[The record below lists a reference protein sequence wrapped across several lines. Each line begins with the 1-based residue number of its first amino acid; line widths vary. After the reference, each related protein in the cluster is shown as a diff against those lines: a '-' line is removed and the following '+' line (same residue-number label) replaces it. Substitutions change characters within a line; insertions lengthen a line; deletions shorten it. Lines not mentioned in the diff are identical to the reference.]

1 MITAQSEGLE
11 QISLMLRKAAE
22 DTENTTGKIVRLT
35 GEIIDDLQLESISD
49 KTEMMTL
56 LESLCTQ
63 TEIMSNR
70 LYGFSKTVCDVE
82 TSYSELERKSCAEID
97 CLSCMIDSLGAEIGY
112 LCSAN
117 DVAVEEPSPEDNI
130 QNNTELL
137 VTGSVQEL
145 QMTNIAAIGKAIEEK
160 YYISAIGK
168 VGSKDDEDN
177 DSE

>member
-1 MITAQSEGLE
+1 MF
-11 QISLMLRKAAE
+11 
-22 DTENTTGKIVRLT
+22 
-35 GEIIDDLQLESISD
+35 
-49 KTEMMTL
+49 
-56 LESLCTQ
+56 C
-63 TEIMSNR
+63 
-70 LYGFSKTVCDVE
+70 
-82 TSYSELERKSCAEID
+82 
-97 CLSCMIDSLGAEIGY
+97 
-112 LCSAN
+112 N

-137 VTGSVQEL
+137 VTGSIQEL

>member
-35 GEIIDDLQLESISD
+35 GEIISD
-49 KTEMMTL
+49 KTEMMTV

-70 LYGFSKTVCDVE
+70 LYSFSKTVCDAE

-97 CLSCMIDSLGAEIGY
+97 RLSCMIDSLGAEIGY